1 MRIGLATRFSAAVL
15 GVVGLAIVSA
25 ATGWYSSRTTAD
37 LLDQA
42 IRNNLSSVRAAE
54 ELEIAL
60 LEQRGIVSSYILA
73 EGDEAKLQD
82 LPGKEAGFRD
92 WLQTARISANTGEE
106 HEILQRLEIVYP
118 QYCAARQRVLDL
130 YEQGDVAQA
139 TEVLL
144 GEVHDLYLKAYGLCE
159 NFIDANMRYVED
171 NMALARSQ
179 TRRTTWVASTVAL
192 LTLGLGGGLLWL
204 FFAGVLFPL
213 RQMLADART
222 FAGNSASGRSVGDE
236 MHEVG
241 KHLQLLMSDV
251 AETRSS
257 LEENRLRLSIAE
269 KLAAVGRLAAS
280 VAHEIRNPLTAVKMW
295 LFSIRG
301 AVASDPE
308 LDRKFGIVAE
318 EIGRLESIIGDFLEF
333 SRPAPLK
340 LEPCDL
346 RDVVRRTADL
356 LACRCQEKDVRLA
369 CTMPE
374 QPLPVVVDAGQLR
387 QVFIN
392 LLNNSMEAV
401 SHGAI
406 EVSGHA
412 TTDGE
417 GRGMAVVRVADTGGG
432 MPHDVREKIFDPFF
446 TTKDGGTGLGLSIAA
461 QIIARHSGRLV
472 LESSTDQGTVF
483 AVWLPIDNGARG

>member
-1 MRIGLATRFSAAVL
+1 MRFGLATRFSIAVL
-15 GVVGLAIVSA
+15 GVVGLAIVSS
-25 ATGWYSSRTTAD
+25 ATGLYSSRAMST
-37 LLDQA
+37 LLDRA
-42 IRNNLSSVRAAE
+42 IQQNLASVRAAE

-60 LEQRGIVSSYILA
+60 LEQRGLVSSYILA
-73 EGDEAKLQD
+73 EGDEAKLQE
-82 LPGKEAGFRD
+82 LPEKEANFQK
-92 WLQTARISANTGEE
+92 WLDKAQGSAHAEEEYRILRELAVVYQRYSSARR
-106 HEILQRLEIVYP
+106 H
-118 QYCAARQRVLDL
+118 VLDL
-130 YEQGDVAQA
+130 YERGDKSRA

-144 GEVHDLYLKAYGLCE
+144 GEVSELYLEAYDLCE
-159 NFIDANMRYVED
+159 DFIGANMRFVDD
-171 NMALARSQ
+171 NMAEAALQ
-179 TRRTTWVASTVAL
+179 TRRARWVASTVAL
-192 LTLGLGGGLLWL
+192 LTLALGGGLLWL

-213 RQMLADART
+213 RRMLANART
-222 FAGNSASGRSVGDE
+222 FAGDSDSGRSVGDE

-333 SRPAPLK
+333 SRPTPLK

-356 LACRCQEKDVRLA
+356 LACRCQEKGIRLA

-374 QPLPVVVDAGQLR
+374 RPLPVVVDSGQLR

-392 LLNNSMEAV
+392 LLNNSVEAV

-417 GRGMAVVRVADTGGG
+417 GRSMAVVRVADTGDG
-432 MPHDVREKIFDPFF
+432 MPYDVREKIFDPFF

-472 LESSTDQGTVF
+472 LESSTEQGTVF
-483 AVWLPIDNGARG
+483 AVSLPIDTGACG